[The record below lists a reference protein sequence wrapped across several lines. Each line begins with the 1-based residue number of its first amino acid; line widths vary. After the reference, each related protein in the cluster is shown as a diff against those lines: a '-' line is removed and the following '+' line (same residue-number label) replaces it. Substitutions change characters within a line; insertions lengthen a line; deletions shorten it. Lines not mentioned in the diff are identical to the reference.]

1 MPNVMPVV
9 LLDNVDSF
17 SYNLVEEFARRGHP
31 VRVHRN
37 DRPAEEVVAAA
48 THGGRPAL
56 LVISP
61 GPGGPRQAGSSIPA
75 ILAAAGRVPV
85 FGVCLGH
92 QAIVEAF
99 GGVVGPAPEI
109 LHGKASPTRH
119 DGSALFAGLPDP
131 MPVARYHSLAAATV
145 PDALRVTARAGQ
157 TVMAV
162 QHRELPIVGVQFHP
176 ESVLTPGGPALI
188 DNVLQWAADASR

>member
-1 MPNVMPVV
+1 MPDALPVV

-17 SYNLVEEFARRGHP
+17 SDNLVEEFARRGHP

-37 DRPAEEVVAAA
+37 DRPVEEILAAA
-48 THGGRPAL
+48 TGRNRPAL

-61 GPGGPRQAGSSIPA
+61 GPGSPREAGSSIPT

-85 FGVCLGH
+85 LGVCLGH

-99 GGVVGPAPEI
+99 GGTVGPAPEI

-131 MPVARYHSLAAATV
+131 MLVARYHSLAATAV
-145 PDALRVTARAGQ
+145 PAALRVTARAGE

-162 QHRELPIVGVQFHP
+162 AHRELPIVGVQFHP
-176 ESVLTPGGPALI
+176 ESVLTPSGPTLI
-188 DNVLQWAADASR
+188 DNVLRWAADARR